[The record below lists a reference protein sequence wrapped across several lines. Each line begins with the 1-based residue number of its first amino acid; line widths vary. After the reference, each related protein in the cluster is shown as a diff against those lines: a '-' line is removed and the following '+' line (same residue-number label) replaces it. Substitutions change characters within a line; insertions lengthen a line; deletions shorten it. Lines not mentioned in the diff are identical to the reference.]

1 MRISLA
7 SMWAR
12 AKLVIRGVPAIN
24 WGYLDIEAEVFD
36 PYLSKFLKP
45 EMIHIRRRARLDA
58 FVRVEGGQG
67 VTIGEYAHISSFS
80 SLNAGGGKL
89 VFGAHSGCA
98 CGVRIASGMPDS
110 SYLEICPT
118 EPPDQV
124 HVIRKRTVIGQYVV
138 IYSNAVICPGVT
150 VGDGAIIGAGAVVT
164 HDVPDFAVVA
174 GVPAQ
179 VIRYREVE
187 TR

>member
-1 MRISLA
+1 MTILWVPTGMHLDPLA
-7 SMWAR
+7 
-12 AKLVIRGVPAIN
+12 K
-24 WGYLDIEAEVFD
+24 VFD
-36 PYLSKFLKP
+36 PHLSVFLKP
-45 EMIHIRRRARLDA
+45 EKIHVGAHARLDA
-58 FVRVEGGQG
+58 LIRVEGGQG

-80 SLNAGGGKL
+80 SLNAGGGEL

-124 HVIRKRTVIGQYVV
+124 HVIRKRTVIGEYVV

-150 VGDGAIIGAGAVVT
+150 VGRGAIIGAGAVVT

-179 VIRYREVE
+179 VIRYREVL